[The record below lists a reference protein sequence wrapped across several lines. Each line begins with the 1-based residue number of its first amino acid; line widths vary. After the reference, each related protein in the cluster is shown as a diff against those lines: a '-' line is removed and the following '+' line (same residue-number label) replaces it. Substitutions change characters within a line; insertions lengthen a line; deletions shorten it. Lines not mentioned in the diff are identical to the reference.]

1 MAKILVILI
10 CSLSIFTLIIC
21 ALDKFFAIKHKR
33 RVPEAVLIVLSA
45 AGGSLGMLI
54 GMYLFHHK
62 NKKAQVFSGRTVNYS
77 ITNNI
82 MRIFILQRNNLIKR
96 IFLALLCLSF
106 FFLQGCGLIDYGE
119 YNIHKEKSILKRR
132 GALY

>member
-21 ALDKFFAIKHKR
+21 ALDKYFAIKHKR

-62 NKKAQVFSGRTVNYS
+62 TKKP
-77 ITNNI
+77 
-82 MRIFILQRNNLIKR
+82 K
-96 IFLALLCLSF
+96 
-106 FFLQGCGLIDYGE
+106 FFLGVPLI
-119 YNIHKEKSILKRR
+119 IVLQIILC
-132 GALY
+132 AFLYYKGII